1 MKRVVVLVS
10 ASLLCLS
17 CGPQQGTSRTGGNGV
32 PDGGYGSACSMPPRD
47 SDGDGTPD
55 YKDTDSD
62 NDGIPDAV
70 EGRNGN
76 PCMAPLDS
84 DGDGK
89 PDYLDLDSDDVNDAT
104 VGDREEVGPDPT
116 NPVDTDGDGI
126 PDYIDPDNDGDG
138 IPDRL
143 ELTAVGAA
151 VAATKLAD
159 APDTDGDG
167 I

>member
-32 PDGGYGSACSMPPRD
+32 PDGGYGSACSMPPKDSDGDGISDHDEGADDNPPRD
-47 SDGDGTPD
+47 TDGDGTPD

-104 VGDREEVGPDPT
+104 VGDREEAGADPM
-116 NPVDTDGDGI
+116 NPVDSDLDGL
-126 PDYIDPDNDGDG
+126 PDYVDPDNDGDG
-138 IPDRL
+138 IADL
-143 ELTAVGAA
+143 IEL
-151 VAATKLAD
+151 
-159 APDTDGDG
+159 
-167 I
+167 